1 MKEQDREKRLINDFI
16 LGFRQYWRKSYWRKA
31 GNPSFYFYKFF
42 VHDGLLRGQSKKETA
57 DAIIL

>member
-1 MKEQDREKRLINDFI
+1 MKDQDREKRLINDFI
-16 LGFRQYWRKSYWRKA
+16 LGFRQYWRKA

-42 VHDGLLRGQSKKETA
+42 VHDGLLRGQSKEETA